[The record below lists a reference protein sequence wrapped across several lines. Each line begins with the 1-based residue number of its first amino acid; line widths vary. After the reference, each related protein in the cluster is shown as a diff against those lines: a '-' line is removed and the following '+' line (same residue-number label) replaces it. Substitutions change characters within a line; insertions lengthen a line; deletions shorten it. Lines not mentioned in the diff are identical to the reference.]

1 MASRLEAEHL
11 YKVFGRRPEEAMER
25 LQQGVDREELRA
37 DGITAAVIDA
47 SFTVEPGQ
55 IFVVMGLSGSGK
67 STLLRMLN
75 GLLEPTGGHV
85 RFDGQDLTQ
94 LSAREL
100 REVRARKISMVF
112 QHFALFPHRSVREN
126 AAYGLEVQGVPRAER
141 NERAAKALELAGLA
155 GWEKSWPD
163 ELSGGMQQ
171 RVGLARAL
179 ATDADLLLMDESF
192 SALDPLIRRDM
203 QDQLIELQKKL
214 KKTIVFITHD
224 LNEAMRLGDRIAVMR
239 DGRIVQIGTAEDI
252 LVRPADDYVASFTQD
267 VDRSRVLTAGALMD
281 TSVTREAPSAP
292 ARPRP
297 PRHRSRNCARSAPV
311 CRTASRSW
319 TRPTESSVSCS
330 ASDCSAS
337 SATRQPTPR
346 PATTRTG
353 RWPSMPRIPFGDWVN
368 DTVDWLLNH
377 MAWFFDFLKTVFDG
391 AYDGVNAV
399 LQAPQPLLLAGIF
412 AVIAFWLRGTSAG
425 VLTFVGFAFIDS
437 LELWEDAMVTLS
449 LVLVATLIALVI
461 SVPVGIWAARS
472 DRVSSVVRPVLDFMQ
487 TLPAMIYLIPAILFF
502 GTGAPAGMVATLIFA
517 LAPGVRM
524 TELGIRQVDKDLVE
538 AADAFGTTPATHCCA
553 SSCRSPCPA
562 SWRASTRSSCWACP
576 WPPSPAWSAP
586 AASAA
591 T

>member
-1 MASRLEAEHL
+1 MSSRLEAEHL

-267 VDRSRVLTAGALMD
+267 VDRSRVLTAESVMD
-281 TSVTREAPSAP
+281 TDLRGDEADCACETATPTTPFNELCAISARVSHP
-292 ARPRP
+292 VAVLDKRQKLVGVVPRQRLVGYLGDEQGTP
-297 PRHRSRNCARSAPV
+297 VRCA
-311 CRTASRSW
+311 
-319 TRPTESSVSCS
+319 
-330 ASDCSAS
+330 
-337 SATRQPTPR
+337 TPR
-346 PATTRTG
+346 DEA
-353 RWPSMPRIPFGDWVN
+353 VK
-368 DTVDWLLNH
+368 
-377 MAWFFDFLKTVFDG
+377 AG
-391 AYDGVNAV
+391 A
-399 LQAPQPLLLAGIF
+399 
-412 AVIAFWLRGTSAG
+412 
-425 VLTFVGFAFIDS
+425 
-437 LELWEDAMVTLS
+437 
-449 LVLVATLIALVI
+449 
-461 SVPVGIWAARS
+461 
-472 DRVSSVVRPVLDFMQ
+472 
-487 TLPAMIYLIPAILFF
+487 
-502 GTGAPAGMVATLIFA
+502 
-517 LAPGVRM
+517 
-524 TELGIRQVDKDLVE
+524 
-538 AADAFGTTPATHCCA
+538 
-553 SSCRSPCPA
+553 
-562 SWRASTRSSCWACP
+562 
-576 WPPSPAWSAP
+576 
-586 AASAA
+586 
-591 T
+591 